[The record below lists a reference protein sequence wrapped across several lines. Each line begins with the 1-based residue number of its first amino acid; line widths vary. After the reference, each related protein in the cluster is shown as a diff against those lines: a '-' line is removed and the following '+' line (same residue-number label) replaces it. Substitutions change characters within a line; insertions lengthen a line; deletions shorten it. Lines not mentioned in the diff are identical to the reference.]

1 MQVAEPLALGAREPA
16 GSATDYEMTAG
27 ASSSSWPAEEPASM
41 ELELQDADQEGASAM
56 ELEADTLEPELGAT
70 SEEVEMGEAELGTA
84 EPADEEIVDYAEDDV
99 PQASLDPGD
108 EELAAASSPV
118 PLEAGHHAS
127 EHADLALAP
136 PLAADDDAPPAA
148 DAAPQSEEQTESH
161 MQPAEQPADFAAT
174 APELDESEAA
184 TSASA
189 LPSEP
194 SAAAAA
200 VDAKQDELEAAAETT
215 SAPPGAEQQLA
226 VEQHQEV
233 ADGSATHDD
242 LAEQEDTAEAA
253 EPSVDADE
261 TASEA
266 AEADEAD
273 EDDDGT
279 IDDQPPSIR
288 LTFAGQ
294 DFVLFAADDCSEY
307 LAVSESADAP
317 ESSWGTVAV
326 AAPRLAAPTEAF
338 HEGLDGL
345 FEALRVRDSLGD
357 FLEERTELV
366 LNLPE
371 LELTVREVSAP
382 VAATNVLRL
391 TACSG
396 RRVCARGHAG
406 RPAPPARRRRPGGLP
421 APGRLR
427 GAALHLALQPPRG
440 RAQRGGRRRHDSLC
454 RRGAGCAA

>member
-1 MQVAEPLALGAREPA
+1 
-16 GSATDYEMTAG
+16 
-27 ASSSSWPAEEPASM
+27 M

-84 EPADEEIVDYAEDDV
+84 EPADEEIVDYEDV

-108 EELAAASSPV
+108 EELAAASSPVPV

-174 APELDESEAA
+174 APELDESGAA
-184 TSASA
+184 TSASE
-189 LPSEP
+189 PSSEP
-194 SAAAAA
+194 LAAADA

-215 SAPPGAEQQLA
+215 SALPDAEEQLE
-226 VEQHQEV
+226 EQHQEV
-233 ADGSATHDD
+233 ADGSTAHDY
-242 LAEQEDTAEAA
+242 LAEHHSTAEAA

-317 ESSWGTVAV
+317 ESSSGTVAV

-371 LELTVREVSAP
+371 LKLTVREVSAP
-382 VAATNVLRL
+382 R
-391 TACSG
+391 
-396 RRVCARGHAG
+396 
-406 RPAPPARRRRPGGLP
+406 
-421 APGRLR
+421 
-427 GAALHLALQPPRG
+427 
-440 RAQRGGRRRHDSLC
+440 SLLGVSRC
-454 RRGAGCAA
+454 